1 MGCNDRIS
9 ENSLLNQ
16 KKKKRNTAYPP
27 THLYYKPGALEINTN
42 CMLFVVLLTY
52 YNYA

>member
-16 KKKKRNTAYPP
+16 KKKKGIQL
-27 THLYYKPGALEINTN
+27 THLHTYYKPGALEINTN